1 MRSASE
7 IVSGERAGSGRAGI
21 FFSGGSGTSVVE
33 RVAGRRQV
41 RPVINRNFRFFRS
54 LGRVCGFFLFDRRR
68 AAGRHCS
75 QKNGGGGHPSSAA
88 PVFHR

>member
-68 AAGRHCS
+68 AAGRNCS
-75 QKNGGGGHPSSAA
+75 QKNGGGA
-88 PVFHR
+88 FHI

>member
-21 FFSGGSGTSVVE
+21 FFGGGSGTSVVE

-41 RPVINRNFRFFRS
+41 RPVINNFGFFRC
-54 LGRVCGFFLFDRRR
+54 LGGVCVFFLFGRRR
-68 AAGRHCS
+68 AAGGNFPH
-75 QKNGGGGHPSSAA
+75 KKGGGVHRSAAA